1 MFMRIAI
8 LHSANLGF
16 FPRFYK
22 DLCSSADRAGDEI
35 MCFSPNSG
43 QNRRRLLDKQTLWG
57 YPWNWFVHYSIYKW
71 TGIQDLWSPL
81 STLDLI
87 RKLKAYNPDV
97 VHMHVVNQCDTC
109 MPLLIKCL
117 NRLRV
122 PVVWTFHDTR
132 TITARCASFE
142 EDQCFQ
148 WQNGCRKCTP
158 NAILSKSKI
167 NSVRLQWKLKRK
179 WFNNINNLTIVT
191 PSQWL
196 ADHVKNSF
204 LKDKPLKVINNGIDT
219 TEFSKPVDIQI
230 PVLDGIKDKIILG
243 VAVGWAP
250 RKGLDSMI
258 WMSKH
263 LPEGYQIVL
272 VGGIQPDQVKKIPE
286 NIICLPRT
294 NSKEELIAIYQ
305 RADVFVNPT
314 LADNFPT
321 VNIEALGAGLP
332 VVTFKTGGSAE
343 CLDETCGIGVE
354 KGNNEALL
362 NAIFEVCSNP
372 DKYSRENSI
381 KQSQCF
387 SLKQFD
393 KYIELYHQLAKK

>member
-1 MFMRIAI
+1 MRIAV
-8 LHSANLGF
+8 LQSANLGF
-16 FPRFYK
+16 FPRFYQN
-22 DLCSSADRAGDEI
+22 LCSLEEKSGDEI
-35 MCFSPNSG
+35 ICFSPNSG
-43 QNRRRLLDKQTLWG
+43 QNRRRILEKQSLWG
-57 YPWNWFVHYSIYKW
+57 YCLNWFIHYNIYKW
-71 TGIQDLWSPL
+71 TGIQDLWSPF
-81 STLDLI
+81 STLLLI
-87 RKLKAYNPDV
+87 RKLKEYKPDI
-97 VHMHVVNQCDTC
+97 VHMNVMSECNMCF
-109 MPLLIKCL
+109 PILIYYL
-117 NRLRV
+117 NKHNI
-122 PVVWTFHDTR
+122 PVVWTMHDCRAFTG
-132 TITARCASFE
+132 RCAYFDE
-142 EDQCFQ
+142 IECER
-148 WQNGCRKCTP
+148 WKTGCGKCPQKELYSPTKVDSS
-158 NAILSKSKI
+158 A
-167 NSVRLQWKLKRK
+167 LQWKLRK
-179 WFNNINNLTIVT
+179 KMFNSIKNLTIVT

-204 LKDKPLKVINNGIDT
+204 LKEKPLMVINNGIDT

-230 PVLDGIKDKIILG
+230 PALEGIKDKIILG

-250 RKGLDSMI
+250 RKGLYSMI
-258 WMSKH
+258 WLSKH

-272 VGGIQPDQVKKIPE
+272 VGGIQPDQEKNIPE

-362 NAIFEVCSNP
+362 DAILEVCSHP
-372 DKYSRENSI
+372 DKYSRENCI
-381 KQSQCF
+381 KRSQCF

-393 KYIELYHQLAKK
+393 KYIELYHQLAEKR